1 MCESVDIAPQD
12 SRRAATE
19 SDDLYL
25 ATPDDRGRE
34 MHAIPK
40 CCSLEGLTELSPSLQ
55 GIELTTLGTF
65 DTVVV
70 RTVNSDYRIFILDPE
85 TGRALLEGGKITEP
99 VEARV
104 LGSSFG
110 DSVLRTGWIGVGLR
124 IEVLA
129 NENYI
134 RTSPVQSL
142 CVEHETS
149 AQPASNMYL

>member
-12 SRRAATE
+12 SRSAAPE

-34 MHAIPK
+34 MHAIPT

-55 GIELTTLGTF
+55 GIELATLGTF

-85 TGRALLEGGKITEP
+85 TGQALLEGGKISEP

-110 DSVLRTGWIGVGLR
+110 GSVLRSGWIVVGLC
-124 IEVLA
+124 IEALA

-149 AQPASNMYL
+149 AQPA